1 MGDGGGG
8 KMGRHSAAA
17 AREGASAGSGPSDGV
32 SVRKTLCRVEDV
44 PQGGAT
50 SREVDSSTGGFSLVI
65 TRVGDVVRAF
75 HNECPHAG
83 RRLDWAPGKVLV
95 EAGTLVC
102 AAHGAQFML
111 DSGACI
117 GGPCRGAGLKP
128 VAVSVDGD
136 DVVLG

>member
-1 MGDGGGG
+1 
-8 KMGRHSAAA
+8 MGRHSAAA
-17 AREGASAGSGPSDGV
+17 APGGASADSGPDQGTF
-32 SVRKTLCRVEDV
+32 VRKTLCRVEDV

-65 TRVGDVVRAF
+65 TRVGDAVHAF

-83 RRLDWAPGKVLV
+83 RRLDWAPGKFLV

-128 VAVSVDGD
+128 VAITVEGEE
-136 DVVLG
+136 VVLG